1 MTFDNSFTLQK
12 MTEDAKKQFDQAAS
26 RISGIESTLERRM
39 DGKSRGNLIL
49 TLIFSVLWGAAYVY
63 AYTFVLKRAESIP
76 ELIPKIA
83 LVTLIASLVLVA
95 AIAAGDFLQLK
106 YYGTILS
113 AKDKLVRLRSRVETG
128 RSSMAGNTKTFLQR
142 RASQWAMPFQT
153 APSVLEEA
161 SQIEAQLSN
170 LEAVN
175 SGLITNLKNW
185 LFYPV
190 CIAWTVVGCMAFRG
204 TAYRVLAQ
212 VGLGGDVAKWIQII
226 GTAIACIV
234 VFILAKLLWG
244 VTNCSVT
251 NLTLFVTAVGP
262 LVLALLMIAAVI
274 VIFLLQLALTLL
286 AGAIALACFCGS
298 VSGG

>member
-26 RISGIESTLERRM
+26 RINGIESTLERRL

-76 ELIPKIA
+76 ELIPKMA

-128 RSSMAGNTKTFLQR
+128 RSSMAGNTKTFLQ
-142 RASQWAMPFQT
+142 
-153 APSVLEEA
+153 
-161 SQIEAQLSN
+161 
-170 LEAVN
+170 
-175 SGLITNLKNW
+175 
-185 LFYPV
+185 
-190 CIAWTVVGCMAFRG
+190 
-204 TAYRVLAQ
+204 
-212 VGLGGDVAKWIQII
+212 
-226 GTAIACIV
+226 
-234 VFILAKLLWG
+234 
-244 VTNCSVT
+244 
-251 NLTLFVTAVGP
+251 
-262 LVLALLMIAAVI
+262 
-274 VIFLLQLALTLL
+274 
-286 AGAIALACFCGS
+286 
-298 VSGG
+298 

>member
-95 AIAAGDFLQLK
+95 AIAAGDFLQL
-106 YYGTILS
+106 
-113 AKDKLVRLRSRVETG
+113 KDKLVRLRSRVETG